1 MSIMKIIETVDC
13 PLCDGEIA
21 VIVEDNKIT
30 SHGLCPKCDRPFSP
44 DHLNF
49 AQECRGYEDEFMAE
63 ESLFRIIEN
72 EIMDFYQVVYEK
84 YLYVLYKQELEKM
97 GGC

>member
-1 MSIMKIIETVDC
+1 MQIIESVEC
-13 PLCDGEIA
+13 PLCDGEIS

-30 SHGLCPKCDRPFSP
+30 SHGLCPKCDKPFSP

-49 AQECRGYEDEFMAE
+49 AQGCRTE
-63 ESLFRIIEN
+63 ELLFDIEM
-72 EIMDFYQVVYEK
+72 EIRDFYHAVYEK

-97 GGC
+97 GEC